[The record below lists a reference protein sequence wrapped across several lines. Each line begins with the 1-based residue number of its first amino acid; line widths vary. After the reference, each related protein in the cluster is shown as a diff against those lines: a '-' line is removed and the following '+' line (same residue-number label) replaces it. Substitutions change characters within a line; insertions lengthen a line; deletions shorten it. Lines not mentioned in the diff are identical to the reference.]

1 MTDDAAPGPLRRVG
15 FLGPEGTFTE
25 QALLSQPD
33 LASQELVPMGTF
45 AEVLAAVDRGDTDL
59 GFVAIENS
67 IEGTVTVNMD
77 ALALEYDLLIQ
88 REVVLGIQLHLLA
101 PAGVALSD
109 VRRVLTYPVAA
120 AQCRSWMEK
129 ELPGV
134 EVVAAN
140 SNAEAARLVAEEGDS
155 VSAAVAPALA
165 AKIYGLDVLATD
177 IEDHAENQTRFVL
190 VGRGPLPPP
199 TGHDKTTIVVFQR
212 TDRAGSLLAILQ
224 EFAARAINLT
234 KLESRPTKKALGDYC
249 FIIDLEGH
257 LSDELVA
264 DCLRDVRSKVAD
276 IKFLGSYPAAGE
288 QGPARRRD
296 AEEAWRAADAWIA
309 AQRAKLTD

>member
-1 MTDDAAPGPLRRVG
+1 
-15 FLGPEGTFTE
+15 
-25 QALLSQPD
+25 
-33 LASQELVPMGTF
+33 
-45 AEVLAAVDRGDTDL
+45 
-59 GFVAIENS
+59 
-67 IEGTVTVNMD
+67 MD
-77 ALALEYDLLIQ
+77 ALALEYDLLIR

-155 VSAAVAPALA
+155 ASAAVAPALA

-190 VGRGPLPPP
+190 VGRRSEEHTSELQSLMR
-199 TGHDKTTIVVFQR
+199 ISYAVFC
-212 TDRAGSLLAILQ
+212 L
-224 EFAARAINLT
+224 
-234 KLESRPTKKALGDYC
+234 KK
-249 FIIDLEGH
+249 
-257 LSDELVA
+257 
-264 DCLRDVRSKVAD
+264 K
-276 IKFLGSYPAAGE
+276 
-288 QGPARRRD
+288 
-296 AEEAWRAADAWIA
+296 
-309 AQRAKLTD
+309 